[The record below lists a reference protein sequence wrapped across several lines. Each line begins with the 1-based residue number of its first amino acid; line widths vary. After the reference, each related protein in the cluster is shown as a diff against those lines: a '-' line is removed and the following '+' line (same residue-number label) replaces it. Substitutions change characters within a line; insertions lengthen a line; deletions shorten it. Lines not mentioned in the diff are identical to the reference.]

1 MEALKRK
8 SPIDGKRFLRFKEI
22 HLPEGKLPSVL
33 KIDAKGPLPDGL
45 FLPYDAHLEIISGK
59 SLEIKGR
66 DLLLHTKG
74 APTLSMLGIGEFR
87 RVLNHLQ
94 KVKER
99 EDVIKELPKLVDY
112 NVSLIN
118 LTYDN
123 DLKQNVTVADSLTD
137 MTVSL
142 GLEIM
147 GDSSQN
153 IKNQIIEAL
162 YLLQDAYNLVVL
174 TSLYNETENLRLI
187 ERLIKEK
194 PFADVELVLTPVKVQ
209 KRKEKLT
216 GLFNEL
222 SHEAQLEMLKEG
234 LREKFESAS
243 EENLRTW
250 DTLGGLDKLK
260 PKIEELVNII
270 TSPNLRENL
279 KHLKEGY
286 WKDKILRIVLGF
298 FGPPGTGKTLAAE
311 AFISEL
317 NRKTDG
323 DVHFLLL
330 SPADIKSVWHGHTEK
345 TVKALEEVLN
355 EKAQELSFNDWMVVV
370 IDEAETLF
378 RPRNLL
384 NEISTSVVGQFLQM
398 LSGISNKDLRGN
410 VIFILIS
417 NHPEQLDPAIV
428 SRIKYKL
435 EFDFPTQEELVNVF
449 KIILNSFIKDL
460 EVEIKVSE
468 DDLIEVS
475 EKAVLQLNGKQ
486 ISGRDVESIVQHG
499 MLEMLA
505 HEDLSQGLTKEMI
518 EKYLLESAKEYEKFE
533 TKESFKLLFD
543 DLGTI

>member
-174 TSLYNETENLRLI
+174 TSLYNETENLRLV

>member
-1 MEALKRK
+1 M
-8 SPIDGKRFLRFKEI
+8 
-22 HLPEGKLPSVL
+22 
-33 KIDAKGPLPDGL
+33 
-45 FLPYDAHLEIISGK
+45 
-59 SLEIKGR
+59 
-66 DLLLHTKG
+66 
-74 APTLSMLGIGEFR
+74 
-87 RVLNHLQ
+87 
-94 KVKER
+94 
-99 EDVIKELPKLVDY
+99 
-112 NVSLIN
+112 
-118 LTYDN
+118 
-123 DLKQNVTVADSLTD
+123 
-137 MTVSL
+137 
-142 GLEIM
+142 
-147 GDSSQN
+147 
-153 IKNQIIEAL
+153 
-162 YLLQDAYNLVVL
+162 
-174 TSLYNETENLRLI
+174 
-187 ERLIKEK
+187 
-194 PFADVELVLTPVKVQ
+194 
-209 KRKEKLT
+209 
-216 GLFNEL
+216 
-222 SHEAQLEMLKEG
+222 
-234 LREKFESAS
+234 
-243 EENLRTW
+243 
-250 DTLGGLDKLK
+250 
-260 PKIEELVNII
+260 
-270 TSPNLRENL
+270 
-279 KHLKEGY
+279 
-286 WKDKILRIVLGF
+286 
-298 FGPPGTGKTLAAE
+298 
-311 AFISEL
+311 
-317 NRKTDG
+317 
-323 DVHFLLL
+323 
-330 SPADIKSVWHGHTEK
+330 WHGHTEK